1 MPMIELKGKRALVT
15 GAGRRV
21 GAEIARALGE
31 AGMHVGV
38 HFHSSASGAEATC
51 EAIRAAGGGAT
62 ALQAD
67 LTNRDAARAL
77 VDRALEQLGGL
88 DVLVLSAA
96 EFEPAPLGAIDDAAW
111 DRTLGLNVAT
121 PFAIAQRAADA
132 LRASRGSIVGITCVS
147 RILPYRGFLP
157 YEVSKAALWQML
169 RVLALELAPD
179 VRVNMVAPGS
189 VLPPESM
196 TEPQLEA
203 LRARVPLGRLGRAR
217 DIADAVLHLA
227 RHEHMT
233 GSEIVVDG
241 GRVLS
246 G

>member
-1 MPMIELKGKRALVT
+1 MIELRGKRALVT

-21 GAEIARALGE
+21 GAEIARTLGA

-38 HFHSSASGAEATC
+38 HFNASASGAEQTC
-51 EAIRAAGGGAT
+51 AAIRAAGSEAV
-62 ALQAD
+62 ALAAD
-67 LTNRDAARAL
+67 LSTRDAGREL
-77 VDRALEQLGGL
+77 VDRAVAQLGGL

-96 EFEPAPLGAIDDAAW
+96 EFEPAQLGAIDDAAW
-111 DRTLGLNVAT
+111 DRTLGLNLAT
-121 PFAIAQRAADA
+121 PFAIAQHAAPA
-132 LRASRGSIVGITCVS
+132 LRAGRGSIVGITCVS
-147 RILPYRGFLP
+147 RLLPYRGYLP

-179 VRVNMVAPGS
+179 VRVNMVAPAS

-196 TEPQLEA
+196 TEAQLDE
-203 LRARVPLGRLGRAR
+203 LRARIPLGRLGNAS

-227 RHEHMT
+227 QHEHMT
-233 GSEIVVDG
+233 GTEIVIDG
-241 GRVLS
+241 GRTLA

>member
-1 MPMIELKGKRALVT
+1 MIDLRGKRALVT

-21 GAEIARALGE
+21 GAEIARTLG
-31 AGMHVGV
+31 ACGMHVGV
-38 HFHSSASGAEATC
+38 HFNASASGAEQTC
-51 EAIRAAGGGAT
+51 AAIRAAGGEAV

-67 LTNRDAARAL
+67 LSSRDAAREL
-77 VDRALEQLGGL
+77 VDRALAQLGAL

-96 EFEPAPLGAIDDAAW
+96 EFEPAQLGAIDDAAW
-111 DRTLGLNVAT
+111 DRTLGLNLAT
-121 PFAIAQRAADA
+121 QLAIAQHAAPR

-147 RILPYRGFLP
+147 RLLPYRGYLP

-179 VRVNMVAPGS
+179 VRVNMVAPAS

-196 TEPQLEA
+196 TGAELDA
-203 LRARVPLGRLGRAR
+203 LRARIPLGRLGNAS

-233 GSEIVVDG
+233 GAEIVVDG
-241 GRVLS
+241 GRTLA

>member
-1 MPMIELKGKRALVT
+1 MGMIELRSKRALVT
-15 GAGRRV
+15 GAGRRI
-21 GAEIARALGE
+21 GAEIARTLGA

-38 HFHSSASGAEATC
+38 HFHASARGAEQTC
-51 EAIRAAGGGAT
+51 AAIRAVGGEAV

-67 LTNRDAARAL
+67 LSSRDAARGL
-77 VDRALEQLGGL
+77 VDNALRELGGL

-96 EFEPAPLGAIDDAAW
+96 EFEPARLGAIDDASW
-111 DRTLGLNVAT
+111 DRTLSLNVGA
-121 PFAIAQRAADA
+121 PFAIAQHAANA

-147 RILPYRGFLP
+147 RLLPYRGFLP

-189 VLPPESM
+189 VLPPDSM
-196 TEPQLEA
+196 TEQLEQ
-203 LRARVPLGRLGRAR
+203 LRARVPLGRFGSAR
-217 DIADAVLHLA
+217 DVAEAVLHLA

-233 GSEIVVDG
+233 GTELVVDG
-241 GRVLS
+241 GRVLA

>member
-1 MPMIELKGKRALVT
+1 MIELAGKRALVT

-21 GAEIARALGE
+21 GAEIAQALG
-31 AGMHVGV
+31 AQGMHVGV
-38 HFHSSASGAEATC
+38 HFHCSVSGAEETC
-51 EAIRAAGGGAT
+51 SAIRAAGGEAT

-67 LTNRDAARAL
+67 LSSRDAARTL
-77 VDRALEQLGGL
+77 VDRALAQLGGL
-88 DVLVLSAA
+88 DLLVLSAA
-96 EFEPAPLGAIDDAAW
+96 EFEPAKLGSIADDAW
-111 DRTLGLNVAT
+111 DRTLALNVSA
-121 PFAIAQRAADA
+121 PFAIAQHAAQA

-147 RILPYRGFLP
+147 RVLPYRSFLP

-169 RVLALELAPD
+169 RVLAVELAPD
-179 VRVNMVAPGS
+179 VRVNMVAPAS

-196 TEPQLEA
+196 SDAQLAE
-203 LRARVPLGRLGRAR
+203 LCARIPLGRLGNAG

-241 GRVLS
+241 GRTLA

>member
-1 MPMIELKGKRALVT
+1 MIDLRGKRALVT

-21 GAEIARALGE
+21 GAEIARTLGSE
-31 AGMHVGV
+31 GMHVAV
-38 HFHSSASGAEATC
+38 HFNASARGAEETC
-51 EAIRAAGGGAT
+51 SAIRAAGGEAV

-67 LTNRDAARAL
+67 LSSRDAAREL
-77 VDRALEQLGGL
+77 VDSALAQLGAL

-96 EFEPAPLGAIDDAAW
+96 EFVPAQLGAIDDAAW

-121 PFAIAQRAADA
+121 PFAIAQHAAPA
-132 LRASRGSIVGITCVS
+132 LRAGRGSIVGITCVS

-196 TEPQLEA
+196 TQEQLAE
-203 LRARVPLGRLGRAR
+203 LRARIPLGRLGEAR
-217 DIADAVLHLA
+217 DIADAVLHLT

-241 GRVLS
+241 GRVLA
-246 G
+246 

>member
-1 MPMIELKGKRALVT
+1 MLELAGKRALVT

-21 GAEIARALGE
+21 GAEIARLLG
-31 AGMHVGV
+31 AHGMRVGV

-51 EAIRAAGGGAT
+51 RAIHDAGGQAE
-62 ALQAD
+62 AMQAD
-67 LTNRDAARAL
+67 LSSRDAARAL
-77 VDRALEQLGGL
+77 VDRALAVLGGL

-96 EFEPAPLGAIDDAAW
+96 EFEPAKVGAIDDASW
-111 DRTLGLNVAT
+111 DRTLSLNVAA
-121 PFAIAQRAADA
+121 PFALAQHAAPA
-132 LRASRGSIVGITCVS
+132 LRASRGCIVGITCVS

-169 RVLALELAPD
+169 RVLALELAPE

-196 TEPQLEA
+196 SAQQLDA
-203 LRARVPLGRLGRAR
+203 LRERIPLGRLGSAS
-217 DIADAVLHLA
+217 DVAQAVLHLA

-241 GRVLS
+241 GRVLA

>member
-1 MPMIELKGKRALVT
+1 MVMIDLSGKRALVT
-15 GAGRRV
+15 GGGKRV
-21 GAEIARALGE
+21 GAEIARTLGA

-38 HFHSSASGAEATC
+38 HYNASARGAEETC
-51 EAIRAAGGGAT
+51 AAIRAAGGQAL

-67 LTNRDAARAL
+67 LQSRDAARGL

-96 EFEPAPLGAIDDAAW
+96 EFEPAQLGAIDDATW
-111 DRTLGLNVAT
+111 DRTLGLNLAT
-121 PFAIAQRAADA
+121 PFAMAQHAAPA
-132 LRASRGSIVGITCVS
+132 LRASGGSIVGITCVS
-147 RILPYRGFLP
+147 RLLPYRSFLP

-196 TEPQLEA
+196 TQAQLEA
-203 LRARVPLGRLGRAR
+203 LRARIPLGRLGSAS
-217 DIADAVLHLA
+217 DVAGAVLHLA
-227 RHEHMT
+227 QHEHMT
-233 GSEIVVDG
+233 GTEIVVDG
-241 GRVLS
+241 GRVLA

>member
-1 MPMIELKGKRALVT
+1 MIDLWGKRALVT

-21 GAEIARALGE
+21 GAEIARTLG
-31 AGMHVGV
+31 ACGMHVGV
-38 HFHSSASGAEATC
+38 HFNASASGAEQTC
-51 EAIRAAGGGAT
+51 AAIRAAGGEAV

-67 LTNRDAARAL
+67 LSSRDAAREL
-77 VDRALEQLGGL
+77 VDRALAKLGAL

-96 EFEPAPLGAIDDAAW
+96 DFEPAQLGAIDDAAW
-111 DRTLGLNVAT
+111 DRTLGLNLAT
-121 PFAIAQRAADA
+121 QFAIAQHAAPR

-147 RILPYRGFLP
+147 RLLPYRGYLP

-179 VRVNMVAPGS
+179 VRVNMVAPAS

-196 TEPQLEA
+196 TGAELDA
-203 LRARVPLGRLGRAR
+203 LRARIPLGRLGNAS

-233 GSEIVVDG
+233 GAEIVVDG
-241 GRVLS
+241 GRTLA

>member
-1 MPMIELKGKRALVT
+1 MIELAGKRALVT

-21 GAEIARALGE
+21 GAEIARALG
-31 AGMHVGV
+31 AQGMRVGV
-38 HFHSSASGAEATC
+38 HFHSSASGAEETC
-51 EAIRAAGGGAT
+51 VAIRAVGGEAT

-67 LTNRDAARAL
+67 LSSRDAGRTL
-77 VDRALEQLGGL
+77 VDRTLAQLGGL
-88 DVLVLSAA
+88 DLLVLSAA
-96 EFEPAPLGAIDDAAW
+96 EFEPAKLGSIADDTW
-111 DRTLGLNVAT
+111 DRTLALNVSA
-121 PFAIAQRAADA
+121 PFAIAQYAAQA

-147 RILPYRGFLP
+147 RLLPYRGFLP

-179 VRVNMVAPGS
+179 VRVNAVAPGS

-196 TEPQLEA
+196 GPAQLEA
-203 LRARVPLGRLGRAR
+203 LRARIPLGRLGSAR
-217 DIADAVLHLA
+217 DVAEAVLHLA
-227 RHEHMT
+227 RNEHMT

-241 GRVLS
+241 GRVLA

>member
-1 MPMIELKGKRALVT
+1 
-15 GAGRRV
+15 
-21 GAEIARALGE
+21 
-31 AGMHVGV
+31 MHVGV
-38 HFHSSASGAEATC
+38 HFKASASGAEQTC
-51 EAIRAAGGGAT
+51 AAIRAAGGEAV

-67 LTNRDAARAL
+67 LSGREAAREL
-77 VDRALEQLGGL
+77 VDRALAQLGGL

-121 PFAIAQRAADA
+121 PFAIAQQAAPQ

-147 RILPYRGFLP
+147 RLLPYRGYLP

-179 VRVNMVAPGS
+179 VRVNMVAPAS

-196 TEPQLEA
+196 TEAELDA
-203 LRARVPLGRLGRAR
+203 LRARIPLGRLGDAS

-233 GSEIVVDG
+233 GTEIVVDG
-241 GRVLS
+241 GRTLA